1 MLDIK
6 ILEASLCQAVD
17 EFRQNAQSYF
27 DTKGNSDLDELAKY
41 TFYALNDFK
50 TAILEYLESLG

>member
-1 MLDIK
+1 MLDIRN
-6 ILEASLCQAVD
+6 LEASLCQAVD

-27 DTKGNSDLDELAKY
+27 EAKGNDDLDELAKY

-50 TAILEYLESLG
+50 TAILEYLSNSD